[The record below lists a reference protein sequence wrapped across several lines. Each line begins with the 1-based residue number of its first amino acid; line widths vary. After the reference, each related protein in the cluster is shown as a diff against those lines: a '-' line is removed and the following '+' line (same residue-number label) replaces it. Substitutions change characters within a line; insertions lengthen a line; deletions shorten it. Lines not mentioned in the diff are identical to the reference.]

1 MGATKGGSIGG
12 GLITTYQA
20 PDWIS
25 YGSVVEG
32 LASGDVTGFSVTLSY
47 DGAFMAI
54 GSPKADKSNQ
64 VRNTGKT
71 AVYAIN
77 GTEWA
82 LREEIF
88 GGENGDIDGTSVG
101 LSQDGSILVVGGK
114 GYSGNSKYY
123 SGQCKVFEWKATQFE
138 ILHTMVGQTRKE
150 ELGTSV
156 AVSDDGN
163 IIACGGI
170 TGRWGRNIATVSGV
184 VRLWNR
190 MTSREKVIWPPGYYT
205 STVDEAS
212 FGSAVSLSSDGKLV
226 VVGAST
232 WRGSNS
238 NSPGAVHIFDTN
250 W

>member
-1 MGATKGGSIGG
+1 
-12 GLITTYQA
+12 
-20 PDWIS
+20 
-25 YGSVVEG
+25 
-32 LASGDVTGFSVTLSY
+32 
-47 DGAFMAI
+47 
-54 GSPKADKSNQ
+54 
-64 VRNTGKT
+64 
-71 AVYAIN
+71 
-77 GTEWA
+77 
-82 LREEIF
+82 
-88 GGENGDIDGTSVG
+88 
-101 LSQDGSILVVGGK
+101 
-114 GYSGNSKYY
+114 
-123 SGQCKVFEWKATQFE
+123 
-138 ILHTMVGQTRKE
+138 MVGQTKKE

-232 WRGSNS
+232 WRGSNR